1 MKVKVCIRYRKLT
14 ATSGVL
20 FHLNFDSTRRLENG
34 RTRRTNI
41 GPVIPVLVKN
51 IQVDHLVTSMGLAA
65 TQFGQEQTL
74 ALWKKKG
81 TVRKYCLG
89 QRDLG

>member
-1 MKVKVCIRYRKLT
+1 MGDKYWARHSRHV
-14 ATSGVL
+14 
-20 FHLNFDSTRRLENG
+20 D
-34 RTRRTNI
+34 
-41 GPVIPVLVKN
+41 N

-65 TQFGQEQTL
+65 TQSTQQTQVS
-74 ALWKKKG
+74 LWERKG